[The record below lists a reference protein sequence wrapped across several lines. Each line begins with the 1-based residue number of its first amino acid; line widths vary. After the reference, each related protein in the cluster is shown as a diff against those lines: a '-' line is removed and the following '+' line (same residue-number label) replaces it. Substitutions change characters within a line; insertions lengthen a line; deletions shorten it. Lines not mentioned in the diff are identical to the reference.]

1 MGKER
6 LLVIIPGGA
15 ELLNEALPITLTIDF
30 MFTILEACR
39 LKFKQRFVEIFCK
52 PQIFILQNI
61 RMK

>member
-6 LLVIIPGGA
+6 LLVIMPGGA

-30 MFTILEACR
+30 MFTILEAWS

-52 PQIFILQNI
+52 PQIFILLNI
-61 RMK
+61 RTK